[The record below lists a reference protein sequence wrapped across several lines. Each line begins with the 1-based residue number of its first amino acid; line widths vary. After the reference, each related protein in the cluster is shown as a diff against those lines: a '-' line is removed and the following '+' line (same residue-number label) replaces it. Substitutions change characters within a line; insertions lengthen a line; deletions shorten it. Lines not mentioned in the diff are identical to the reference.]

1 MKTKERVVFITI
13 VFAMFAGFFASLR
26 ILRYLQSVDA
36 EAAIFINVTAGLMTM
51 LGLAVLM
58 LIHSREVVTE
68 KTNARLF
75 GGMIVLTYLGVICD
89 NLSWAANV
97 SARLSTANFI
107 LNMGG
112 YLITP
117 ILLFL
122 FWNYQNRVFLDEPRH
137 IGKINDIVRAVA
149 IIDILYVILASLSGF
164 LFTIDADGRYVY
176 GNGSLF
182 VYICPLIMV
191 VCSIYENLRRELSL
205 QKKIVLLSF
214 DLVPIISMTFSIP
227 LPQYSLV
234 YLVFFV
240 NLLLI
245 YGTVQVKTERELA
258 EKTARI
264 AEQNRALA
272 EQQTQIMI
280 SQMQPHFLYNTLT
293 AIHRLCAKDT
303 ALAQKT
309 IQDFSTY
316 LRTNMDSIKN
326 TAPIPFEKELA
337 HTKTY
342 LEIELLRFS
351 SILNVEYDIAVTDF
365 KIPALTLQPIVENA
379 VRYGIRSRV
388 YGGTVTI
395 STRRSNGNIYLTV
408 HDDGMGF
415 DVNEKKNDGR
425 SHLGIENTRNR
436 LRQMMNAELRIDS
449 QIGVGTTVTMILEDK
464 HETVIGG

>member
-13 VFAMFAGFFASLR
+13 VFAMFAGFFASLH
-26 ILRYLQSVDA
+26 ILNYLQENGA
-36 EAAIFINVTAGLMTM
+36 EIISYINVSTGLVAM
-51 LGLAVLM
+51 LGLSM
-58 LIHSREVVTE
+58 LALAHSLEVVTDKE
-68 KTNARLF
+68 SAWIF
-75 GGMIVLTYLGVICD
+75 MGMIVLAYLGVICD
-89 NLSWAANV
+89 NLSWAFEG
-97 SARLSTANFI
+97 FI
-107 LNMGG
+107 QHIALGRVLDMGS

-117 ILLFL
+117 IILLL
-122 FWNYQNRVFLDEPRH
+122 LWEYQNRVFLDESQRVKKVRWIVNAAAISDVLYIL
-137 IGKINDIVRAVA
+137 IGAA
-149 IIDILYVILASLSGF
+149 TGF
-164 LFTIDADGRYVY
+164 LFYIDESGRYFEGAGFAAVH
-176 GNGSLF
+176 
-182 VYICPLIMV
+182 ICPAIIIACCV
-191 VCSIYENLRRELSL
+191 FENLRRELPL
-205 QKKIVLLSF
+205 QKKLSLLAF
-214 DLVPIISMTFSIP
+214 GLVPVIAIAFSIP
-227 LPQYSLV
+227 LPRYSIIYV
-234 YLVFFV
+234 AFFV
-240 NLLLI
+240 NLILV
-245 YGTVQVKTERELA
+245 YGTVQVKKEQELA

-264 AEQNRALA
+264 AEQDRALA

-280 SQMQPHFLYNTLT
+280 SQIQPHFLYNTLT

-464 HETVIGG
+464 HEAVIGR

>member
-1 MKTKERVVFITI
+1 MKTKERAIFLTI
-13 VFAMFAGFFASLR
+13 VFVMFGGFFASLQ
-26 ILRYLQSVDA
+26 ILQHLQNADA
-36 EAAIFINVTAGLMTM
+36 EATIFINVTAGLMAM
-51 LGLAVLM
+51 LGLSVLM
-58 LIHSREVVTE
+58 LIHSMEIVTG
-68 KTNARLF
+68 KTNSWNF
-75 GGMIVLTYLGVICD
+75 MGMIVLTYLGVICD
-89 NLSWAANV
+89 NLSWATNI
-97 SARLSTANFI
+97 SARFSAVNYI

-149 IIDILYVILASLSGF
+149 IIDILYVILASLTGF
-164 LFTIDADGRYVY
+164 LFYIDADGRFVY

-182 VYICPLIMV
+182 VYICPAIMV

-205 QKKIVLLSF
+205 RKKLTLLAF
-214 DLVPIISMTFSIP
+214 DFVPIISMTFSIP

-245 YGTVQVKTERELA
+245 YGTVQVKTEQELA

-264 AEQNRALA
+264 AEQNRVLA

-309 IQDFSTY
+309 IQDFSAY

-351 SILNVEYDIAVTDF
+351 SILKVEYDITVTDF
-365 KIPALTLQPIVENA
+365 VIPALTLQPIVENA

-388 YGGTVTI
+388 EGGTVTI
-395 STRRSNGNIYLTV
+395 STKRSNGKVYLTV

-436 LRQMMNAELRIDS
+436 LRQMMNADMTIDS
-449 QIGVGTTVTMILEDK
+449 RIGEGTTVTMILEDE

>member
-36 EAAIFINVTAGLMTM
+36 EAAIFINVTAGFMTM

-97 SARLSTANFI
+97 SARLSTVNYI

-149 IIDILYVILASLSGF
+149 IIDILYVILASLTGF
-164 LFTIDADGRYVY
+164 LFYIDADGRYVY

-182 VYICPLIMV
+182 VYIGPAIMV

-234 YLVFFV
+234 YLMP
-240 NLLLI
+240 
-245 YGTVQVKTERELA
+245 TEQS
-258 EKTARI
+258 K
-264 AEQNRALA
+264 RAV
-272 EQQTQIMI
+272 
-280 SQMQPHFLYNTLT
+280 
-293 AIHRLCAKDT
+293 
-303 ALAQKT
+303 
-309 IQDFSTY
+309 
-316 LRTNMDSIKN
+316 
-326 TAPIPFEKELA
+326 IP
-337 HTKTY
+337 
-342 LEIELLRFS
+342 
-351 SILNVEYDIAVTDF
+351 
-365 KIPALTLQPIVENA
+365 
-379 VRYGIRSRV
+379 
-388 YGGTVTI
+388 
-395 STRRSNGNIYLTV
+395 RRSAA
-408 HDDGMGF
+408 
-415 DVNEKKNDGR
+415 
-425 SHLGIENTRNR
+425 S
-436 LRQMMNAELRIDS
+436 
-449 QIGVGTTVTMILEDK
+449 
-464 HETVIGG
+464 VI